1 MINVTNYYNNQ
12 LLQIRLYPIE
22 QLWSD
27 KNSLWKKGTELRMV
41 LLNKVKRT
49 ISSLGFLAIY
59 IYMYITVQSPRLRTL
74 MCKQQWQTMEN
85 HLVLLKKHSSS
96 LSVLHS
102 LLHCSFPKLRIWLS
116 YVSLLL
122 IWFTLPCAASP
133 WMTMLL
139 LFSHLLWVL
148 VCFRV
153 CMCQKL
159 HSLYYSWCNFITFY

>member
-12 LLQIRLYPIE
+12 LLQIRLHPIE

-59 IYMYITVQSPRLRTL
+59 ICILQFKVQGFEPWCASNNGRPWKITW
-74 MCKQQWQTMEN
+74 CCW
-85 HLVLLKKHSSS
+85 KKHSSS